1 LPASVIPRPE
11 LTGRILATDPGGTC
25 VLCAAPGYGATT
37 ALVQAMAGSADRVFW
52 VSLEGEVSPEQ
63 AQELVA
69 AATGADTVELDAVL
83 DRLESA
89 GSCWL
94 VVDGLDPK
102 LHAGLAADLQL
113 VAGRLPASARMAIAT
128 QSRFGP
134 VARAVTL
141 DEAQLEFDTDEA
153 FELVST
159 MVPGLE
165 IEDATSVIRAAE
177 GWVRAL
183 VAGAAHLHLHGSGDW
198 LPAGGATELFGDWF
212 TRLPSAQ
219 QDFLYTTAVL
229 DALAAEPAAAVS
241 GQPDA
246 AAILLELEAAHA
258 YVRPIP
264 APPGHG
270 GRWWHRHGLLSA
282 YLRQRSGT
290 DRVARNSA
298 AADWFIEAGD
308 VTRAMHHLTASGRHR
323 DAGEFLT
330 RHESELFSTG
340 QADQI
345 LQWYDQIA
353 VTAED
358 RIVHLL
364 RVGWGQALS
373 RDIRGADATLARLS
387 AALTEHRT
395 AIDAERELTD
405 PAQGGWWVADE
416 ALLRAYLAAIHADP
430 ATMVTAGRRAQDMLV
445 DTGTRD
451 AMQLAPM
458 LVMRG
463 LVWSGQTQAATRL
476 LQSTIEM
483 PFPNDLLR
491 ESHLAGVRAL
501 IEYEHGEVNRAA
513 VHAAAALRWLDRA
526 GLDPFEVLQFS
537 PLLASASVSL
547 DRGDPLAALDR
558 ATRTGRAAEAI
569 GHHGDAAWASLIIA
583 RVHTV
588 QGDYGAALRSLSHAR
603 NLAVS
608 ETPDSAMAVPLDQA
622 QALVHLAAGDAVRAE
637 RLIRRLPPG
646 DVRSLLWARSGLA
659 RQPALARRTL
669 EGIQTTMP
677 RVEAERHLLLAC
689 VYLKTSRRMAQGHLR
704 KAARIAHANGL
715 GQLLSPPEPG
725 MVELAHDTGLE
736 FQDDDLLWLTKARR
750 APDSGVPTSDAS
762 LSRGEMQLL
771 SLLPTRAKNAEIAD
785 NLCISINT
793 VKTRLRRLYFKLGA
807 ANRDEAIEIARTRG
821 LLHRS

>member
-52 VSLEGEVSPEQ
+52 LSLEGEVPPEQ

-69 AATGADTVELDAVL
+69 AATGADRVDVDAVL
-83 DRLESA
+83 DRMESA

-113 VAGRLPASARMAIAT
+113 VAGRLPASSRMAIAT
-128 QSRFGP
+128 HFRFGP

-141 DEAQLEFDTDEA
+141 DEAHLEFDADEA

-198 LPAGGATELFGDWF
+198 LPAGGAAELFGDWF

-241 GQPDA
+241 GQADA
-246 AAILLELEAAHA
+246 AATLLELEAAHA

-264 APPGHG
+264 APAGHG

-282 YLRQRSGT
+282 YLLQRSGT

-308 VTRAMHHLTASGRHR
+308 VNRAMHHLVASGRNR

-330 RHESELFSTG
+330 RHESDLFSAG
-340 QADQI
+340 RADQM
-345 LQWYDQIA
+345 LNWYDQIA
-353 VTAED
+353 ATADD

>member
-1 LPASVIPRPE
+1 MAPAW
-11 LTGRILATDPGGTC
+11 
-25 VLCAAPGYGATT
+25 AA
-37 ALVQAMAGSADRVFW
+37 
-52 VSLEGEVSPEQ
+52 E
-63 AQELVA
+63 
-69 AATGADTVELDAVL
+69 
-83 DRLESA
+83 
-89 GSCWL
+89 
-94 VVDGLDPK
+94 
-102 LHAGLAADLQL
+102 
-113 VAGRLPASARMAIAT
+113 RLP
-128 QSRFGP
+128 
-134 VARAVTL
+134 L
-141 DEAQLEFDTDEA
+141 
-153 FELVST
+153 
-159 MVPGLE
+159 
-165 IEDATSVIRAAE
+165 
-177 GWVRAL
+177 
-183 VAGAAHLHLHGSGDW
+183 
-198 LPAGGATELFGDWF
+198 
-212 TRLPSAQ
+212 
-219 QDFLYTTAVL
+219 
-229 DALAAEPAAAVS
+229 
-241 GQPDA
+241 
-246 AAILLELEAAHA
+246 
-258 YVRPIP
+258 
-264 APPGHG
+264 
-270 GRWWHRHGLLSA
+270 
-282 YLRQRSGT
+282 QRSGT

-298 AADWFIEAGD
+298 AADWFVEAGD
-308 VTRAMHHLTASGRHR
+308 VNRAMHHLVASGRNR

-330 RHESELFSTG
+330 RHESDLFSAG
-340 QADQI
+340 QADQM
-345 LQWYDQIA
+345 LHWYDQIA
-353 VTAED
+353 ATADD
-358 RIVHLL
+358 RIMHLL

-387 AALTEHRT
+387 SALTEHRAT
-395 AIDAERELTD
+395 VDAESGLAD
-405 PAQGGWWVADE
+405 PPTMHASSWMAEE
-416 ALLRAYLAAIHADP
+416 ALFRAYLAGIHADP
-430 ATMVTAGRRAQDMLV
+430 TTMVTAGRRAQDMLV

-451 AMQLAPM
+451 ARQLAPI

-463 LVWSGQTQAATRL
+463 LLWSGQTQAAGRL
-476 LQSTIEM
+476 LESTIEM
-483 PFPNDLLR
+483 PFPNDIIR

-526 GLDPFEVLQFS
+526 GLDPFEVSQFS

-547 DRGDPLAALDR
+547 DRGEPLAALDR
-558 ATRTGRAAEAI
+558 ATQTGRAAEAI

-583 RVHTV
+583 RVHMV

-603 NLAVS
+603 NLTVS
-608 ETPDSAMAVPLDQA
+608 ETPDSAMTVPLDQT

-646 DVRSLLWARSGLA
+646 DVRSLLWARSGLT

-669 EGIQTTMP
+669 EGIQTTTP

-704 KAARIAHANGL
+704 KAAKIAHANGL

-725 MVELAHDTGLE
+725 IVELAHDTGLE

-785 NLCISINT
+785 SLGISINT